1 MANTYSSSLRLIIQQ
16 DGTNQGTWG
25 GYTNT
30 NIATLLEQAVAGIGN
45 ITVSGSSNYTLTST
59 NGASDEARNA
69 VLNITGTLTAAINV
83 ICPTASKTY
92 IVKNGTTGGYAI
104 TLKTSAGTGIS
115 VPNGSTMLLYC
126 DGANV
131 VEGVTKINGTATN
144 ATTATNLAGG
154 SAGSIPYQT
163 ASGATS
169 QLAAGT
175 NGYVLTLSGGLPTWA
190 VPATSGV
197 TSFSAGTTGLTP
209 NTATTGGVTLS
220 GTLGVANGG
229 TGVTTSTGTG
239 NNVLSAS
246 PTLTG
251 TVTAA
256 TVNMTTPQYGGVAMP
271 RMVQGTAQNTTSG
284 TAIDFTGIP
293 SWVKRITVMLAG
305 ISTNGSSQVQIQL
318 GSGGITASG
327 YVGGISWFGA
337 STANSA
343 SVNYSF
349 LIDGT
354 GYASASIARYG
365 TITLTLETSN
375 IWTCTGSVFNGIG
388 CTITSGAIALF
399 GTLDRIRLTTVNG
412 TDAFDA
418 GSVNILYEG

>member
-144 ATTATNLAGG
+144 ATNLTGG
-154 SAGSIPYQT
+154 LAGSIPYQT
-163 ASGATS
+163 SAGVTS

-175 NGYVLTLSGGLPTWA
+175 NGDVLTLSGGLPTWA

-256 TVNMTTPQYGGVAMP
+256 TVNMTTPQYGGVAMS
-271 RMVQGTAQNTTSG
+271 RMVQGTAVATSG

-293 SWVKRITVMLAG
+293 SWVKRITVMLNG
-305 ISTNGSSQVQIQL
+305 ISTNGSSVVQIQI
-318 GSGGITASG
+318 GSGS
-327 YVGGISWFGA
+327 
-337 STANSA
+337 
-343 SVNYSF
+343 
-349 LIDGT
+349 IDTT
-354 GYASASIARYG
+354 GY
-365 TITLTLETSN
+365 
-375 IWTCTGSVFNGIG
+375 
-388 CTITSGAIALF
+388 SGAIAQDSGVGYYTNSFTTGFPMVSPSAASAVNTLTGRIEF
-399 GTLDRIRLTTVNG
+399 SVISGNIWVASGAISSSAYLVGIAAGSKSLSGTLDRIRLTTVNG